1 MRLLPLCTTA
11 SVTTRVTAGL
21 TVVLAL
27 LLAVPPVVAVTEGDA
42 VNMVPEVAPGGVL
55 TVTGMV
61 TLAAGASPV
70 LSVH

>member
-1 MRLLPLCTTA
+1 
-11 SVTTRVTAGL
+11 L

-27 LLAVPPVVAVTEGDA
+27 LLAVPPTVAVTEGDA

-61 TLAAGASPV
+61 TLAEGASPE